1 MTKLPIYN
9 QEGKEIGLIDLDPRV
24 FDEKINPYVLYQ
36 AVNTYLANK
45 RRGCASTKTRA
56 KVSGGGRKPWR
67 QKGTGRARVG
77 SIRSPLWK
85 GGGVIFGPHP
95 RSFHKGLSK
104 KMRILAL
111 KSSINAKLKDGN
123 LIILEDI
130 KLKEP
135 KTKEM
140 KRILE
145 NFLPKADRLRQ
156 KKIRE
161 KVLLLVD
168 KLEPNLKVG
177 CRNLA
182 NLFLLEAENVDA
194 YDILKFKRLIITK
207 PGLEKIL
214 KRIS

>member
-1 MTKLPIYN
+1 MTKLPVYN
-9 QEGKEIGLIDLDPRV
+9 QEGKEIGSMDLDTKL
-24 FDEKINPYVLYQ
+24 FDEKINTDVLYQ
-36 AVNTYLANK
+36 AVNIYLANK

-56 KVSGGGRKPWR
+56 KVSGGGRKPWK

-77 SIRSPLWK
+77 SIRSPLWR
-85 GGGVIFGPHP
+85 GGGIIFGPHP

-140 KRILE
+140 KKVLE

-156 KKIRE
+156 KKIKE
-161 KVLLLVD
+161 KMLLLVD
-168 KLEPNLKVG
+168 KVEPNLKFG

-182 NLFLLEAENVDA
+182 NLFLLQAEDVNA